1 MENLEEVPAEQGG
14 VGKESHLNYVNFR
27 QKTRP
32 QIRVCISYFRDNLY
46 STLSQRAWP
55 PSLYSLDQ
63 LVATKTGDILLHI
76 VYTLSTINKIIP
88 LLPKINSSVSLGILF
103 YFYMFLKFPYVSL
116 SHFHVWKNNCRKIV
130 SSY

>member
-14 VGKESHLNYVNFR
+14 VGKESHLNYVNSR
-27 QKTRP
+27 QKRRP

-46 STLSQRAWP
+46 STPSQRAWP

-63 LVATKTGDILLHI
+63 PIATKTGDILLHI

-88 LLPKINSSVSLGILF
+88 LLPKMNSLRILF

-116 SHFHVWKNNCRKIV
+116 SHFHVWKTTVEK
-130 SSY
+130 

>member
-1 MENLEEVPAEQGG
+1 MENLKEVPAEQGG
-14 VGKESHLNYVNFR
+14 VGKESHVNYVNFR
-27 QKTRP
+27 QKRRP

-46 STLSQRAWP
+46 STPSQRAWP
-55 PSLYSLDQ
+55 LSLYSLDQ
-63 LVATKTGDILLHI
+63 PVATKTGDILLHI

>member
-27 QKTRP
+27 QKRRP

-46 STLSQRAWP
+46 STPSQRAWP

-63 LVATKTGDILLHI
+63 SVATKTGDILLHI

-88 LLPKINSSVSLGILF
+88 LLPKMNSLRILF

-116 SHFHVWKNNCRKIV
+116 SHFHVWKTTVEK
-130 SSY
+130 

>member
-27 QKTRP
+27 QKRRP
-32 QIRVCISYFRDNLY
+32 QIRVCISL
-46 STLSQRAWP
+46 P

-63 LVATKTGDILLHI
+63 PVATKTGDILLNI

-88 LLPKINSSVSLGILF
+88 LLTKINSSVSLGILF